1 MTEEPTPMAAPTLVL
16 ICGYARAGK
25 DTLASGILEWST
37 RPSRKQCFADY
48 LKDAANDYLMSL
60 NLQGDFHN
68 EAFKVQHRDFLV
80 AAGRLARSLDKDIF
94 AKNLAYYCPIQMTP
108 GEQAPETVVCSDW
121 RYTNELVVSQEILH
135 DLGWKVRT
143 VYVSTSGIGPAN
155 NEELE
160 SILEIREKYAFD
172 IEMTFAPNSR
182 NAIMQEGRYIAK
194 TWRL

>member
-1 MTEEPTPMAAPTLVL
+1 MTTMAAPTLVL

-37 RPSRKQCFADY
+37 RPSRKQNFADY

-60 NLQGDFHN
+60 NLEGDFHN
-68 EAFKVQHRDFLV
+68 EAFKVKHRDFLV
-80 AAGRLARSLDKDIF
+80 AAGRLARSLDEDIF
-94 AKNLAYYCPIQMTP
+94 AKNLANFIPIQMTP

-121 RYTNELVVSQEILH
+121 RYVNELEVTKDILH
-135 DLGWKVRT
+135 EIGWKVRT
-143 VYVSTSGIGPAN
+143 IYVSTAGVGPAN

-160 SILEIREKYAFD
+160 SILAIREQYAFD
-172 IEMTFAPNSR
+172 LEMTFAPNSR
-182 NAIMQEGRYIAK
+182 NTIMQEGRYIAK

>member
-1 MTEEPTPMAAPTLVL
+1 MAAPTLVL

-37 RPSRKQCFADY
+37 RPSRKQSFADY

-60 NLQGDFHN
+60 NLEGDFHN
-68 EAFKVQHRDFLV
+68 EAFKCQHRDFLV
-80 AAGRLARSLDKDIF
+80 AAGRLARSIDKDIF

-108 GEQAPETVVCSDW
+108 GEQAPETVVVSDW
-121 RYTNELVVSQEILH
+121 RYVNELVVCQEILH

-143 VYVSTSGIGPAN
+143 IYVSTAGVEAAN
-155 NEELE
+155 TEELE
-160 SILEIREKYAFD
+160 SILAIRERYAFD
-172 IEMTFAPNSR
+172 LEMTFAPNSR

>member
-1 MTEEPTPMAAPTLVL
+1 MSTMAAPTLVL

-37 RPSRKQCFADY
+37 RPSRKQNFADY

-60 NLQGDFHN
+60 NLEGDFHN
-68 EAFKVQHRDFLV
+68 EPFKLKHRDFLV
-80 AAGRLARSLDKDIF
+80 AAGRLARSLDEDIF
-94 AKNLAYYCPIQMTP
+94 AKNLANFIPIQMTP

-121 RYTNELVVSQEILH
+121 RYVNELEVTTDILH
-135 DLGWKVRT
+135 EIGWKVRT
-143 VYVSTSGIGPAN
+143 IYVSTAGVGPAN

-160 SILEIREKYAFD
+160 SILAIREQYAFD
-172 IEMTFAPNSR
+172 LEMTFAPNSR
-182 NAIMQEGRYIAK
+182 NTIMQEGRYIAK